1 MTSSR
6 SWARRNPLPG
16 RPKLERRACRLRRDA
31 TSNVAGP
38 VRGGDAVR
46 VECLGV
52 RIVVLG
58 TDVVARGHASAEM
71 DVDDDGRRRRSKT
84 RKLRARCVQVTKSG
98 EMSHGDELRQQ
109 RQFCRSTPWT
119 LCLRPPAGRDAL
131 GIGASFGAAISR
143 DGLAG
148 EPSGAGPLS
157 DAPARR
163 DHSHR
168 CRIRD
173 LARAAFVT

>member
-1 MTSSR
+1 MRPPSSRVQSEAATPCELNASESESSYSVPTSSLADMLQPR
-6 SWARRNPLPG
+6 W
-16 RPKLERRACRLRRDA
+16 
-31 TSNVAGP
+31 TSMTT
-38 VRGGDAVR
+38 
-46 VECLGV
+46 VED
-52 RIVVLG
+52 
-58 TDVVARGHASAEM
+58 DV
-71 DVDDDGRRRRSKT
+71 RRRRSKT

-119 LCLRPPAGRDAL
+119 LCLRPPAGRDGL